1 MNEELVA
8 LVDKAIAHCS
18 GRDIVSSAEMTD
30 LLLDIRILLITT
42 NTESEIPA

>member
-1 MNEELVA
+1 MDTDLVA

-18 GRDIVSSAEMTD
+18 GRDIVSSVEMTD
-30 LLLDIRILLITT
+30 LLLDIRLLIST

>member
-1 MNEELVA
+1 MDTELVA

-18 GRDIVSSAEMTD
+18 GRDIVSSVEMTD
-30 LLLDIRILLITT
+30 LLLDIRLLIST

>member
-1 MNEELVA
+1 MDTELVA

-18 GRDIVSSAEMTD
+18 GRDIVSSVEMTD
-30 LLLDIRILLITT
+30 LLLDIRLLVST